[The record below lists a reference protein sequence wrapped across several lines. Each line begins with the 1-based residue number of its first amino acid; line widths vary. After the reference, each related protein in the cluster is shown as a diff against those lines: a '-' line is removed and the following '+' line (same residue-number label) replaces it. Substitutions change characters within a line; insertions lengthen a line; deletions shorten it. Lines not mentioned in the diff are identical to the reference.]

1 MLDLGLYLLYA
12 LLIIALAA
20 AIIFPIF
27 HLLKDPKALVRTGIG
42 IGIVLVVFGLSYA
55 MADSAVSL
63 KAAALGTTESSSR
76 LIGAGLNMFFITL
89 GLAAVSLLYSE
100 ISKAFK

>member
-27 HLLKDPKALVRTGIG
+27 HIAKEPKALVRTGIG
-42 IGIVLVVFGLSYA
+42 LGIVAVLFGISYA
-55 MADSAVSL
+55 MADSTVSL
-63 KAAALGTTESSSR
+63 KAAALGTTESSSK
-76 LIGAGLNMFFITL
+76 LIGAGLNMFFIAL
-89 GLAAVSLLYSE
+89 GLAAVALIYSE

>member
-20 AIIFPIF
+20 AIIFPVF
-27 HLLKDPKALVRTGIG
+27 HLIKDPKALVKTGIG
-42 IGIVLVVFGLSYA
+42 IGIIAVLFGVAYA
-55 MADSAVSL
+55 MADSTVTI
-63 KAAALGTTESSSR
+63 KAAAMGITESSSK
-76 LIGAGLNMFFITL
+76 LIGAGLNMFFIVL
-89 GLAAVSLLYSE
+89 GLAALSLLYSE